1 MAGRRISLSALAG
14 AAVEST
20 PGSSKPTLVHVAPDQ
35 VAPTPL
41 NPRQDFNETQL
52 VELGNSM
59 RGGQLQPCVG
69 VTRARYVKL
78 FPEHESLLPDC
89 RIVMAAGERRWKAAQ
104 KVGLATL
111 DVHVRE
117 DIAES
122 RVRFLAAVLSEN
134 VERANFNFIEE
145 ARGLRQMLEMSD
157 GNQTRAAEQLNKS
170 KQWFSQRI
178 GILRLSEEMQAL
190 VFEGKLTAFREMRK
204 YSVLPADEQMA
215 AWEADRKAAEQ
226 REAQAKATAR
236 GATSA
241 PTPRAESAVAS
252 RPSGELPA
260 TAPAYTAVY
269 AQPSPA
275 APASSGE
282 LDQVPEESTR
292 SLPEPRGDSS
302 ADQPINV
309 PQKAVP
315 ETVHS
320 EGSQLLPGMWEPGEW
335 ESVFDVLMTRMGELD
350 RHRLTKRLQKVMEE
364 ELATALPSSRP

>member
-1 MAGRRISLSALAG
+1 
-14 AAVEST
+14 
-20 PGSSKPTLVHVAPDQ
+20 
-35 VAPTPL
+35 
-41 NPRQDFNETQL
+41 
-52 VELGNSM
+52 
-59 RGGQLQPCVG
+59 
-69 VTRARYVKL
+69 
-78 FPEHESLLPDC
+78 
-89 RIVMAAGERRWKAAQ
+89 MAAGERRWKAAQ

-122 RVRFLAAVLSEN
+122 RVRFLAAVLTEN

-145 ARGLRQMLEMSD
+145 ARGLQHLLEMSD
-157 GNQTRAAEQLNKS
+157 GNQTKAAEQLNKS

-204 YSVLPADEQMA
+204 YSALPADKQMA
-215 AWEADRKAAEQ
+215 AWQADRKAAEQ
-226 REAQAKATAR
+226 REAEQKEAQAKATAK

-241 PTPRAESAVAS
+241 PTPRTEPAVA
-252 RPSGELPA
+252 PQPPEELPA

-269 AQPSPA
+269 TQPSPA
-275 APASSGE
+275 APTSSGE
-282 LDQVPEESTR
+282 LDQVPEEPTR

-302 ADQPINV
+302 AEQPINV
-309 PQKAVP
+309 PQKAAP
-315 ETVHS
+315 ETAHP